1 MKQDETIV
9 VLCVLIFMGITY
21 YNYISISIYDALLE
35 NFSIRIEKFMEIKK
49 KIVRPQIN
57 S

>member
-35 NFSIRIEKFMEIKK
+35 NFSIRIEKFMEIRK